1 MVCCP
6 TVNAAPPA
14 PNGPPR
20 LPDRNREAL
29 LQAARDTPEAL
40 LARLNTS
47 AEGLSAL
54 QSRLRLE
61 RVGPNAI
68 AHEQPVP
75 WPLQLLRTF
84 RNPLVL
90 LLAALAS
97 LSLLSGDTKAALI
110 GSLTDGSAKYSKY
123 DYLERTF
130 TFPSPGLA
138 LMAGRFDV
146 KAIVKGNAAEST
158 ISYLA
163 VWRLEHGVWKFLA
176 WQSCKIPPATPAK

>member
-1 MVCCP
+1 MKP
-6 TVNAAPPA
+6 LATLFTV
-14 PNGPPR
+14 
-20 LPDRNREAL
+20 
-29 LQAARDTPEAL
+29 L
-40 LARLNTS
+40 LALTAPAADHPELARVTAADDARVAAMLAPS
-47 AEGLSAL
+47 REKLDAVLSPE
-54 QSRLRLE
+54 LRY
-61 RVGPNAI
+61 
-68 AHEQPVP
+68 AHSNGQV
-75 WPLQLLRTF
+75 
-84 RNPLVL
+84 
-90 LLAALAS
+90 
-97 LSLLSGDTKAALI
+97 DTKAALI